1 MIVLLLIAIFILAFL
16 YLQERRKRIEAEED
30 IDAWNDWPDRIK

>member
-16 YLQERRKRIEAEED
+16 YLQERRKRIESEED
-30 IDAWNDWPDRIK
+30 VDAWNDWPEKFF